1 MIIKIIL
8 ITFDKVRKI
17 DKKNLKTNL
26 LRIKNKTAQLLL
38 LIKLTRLNVRVIK
51 RNLQTFNL
59 VQSSSMRIGRIFSRN
74 SSCPRI
80 TKEKSSST
88 KETTA
93 DYWRREREGEM
104 VVKKERGDPK

>member
-26 LRIKNKTAQLLL
+26 LRIKNKSAQLLLL

-59 VQSSSMRIGRIFSRN
+59 VQSSSTRIGRIFSRN

-88 KETTA
+88 KETTS
-93 DYWRREREGEM
+93 RLLEEGER
-104 VVKKERGDPK
+104 KRDGR

>member
-26 LRIKNKTAQLLL
+26 LRIKNKSAQLLL
-38 LIKLTRLNVRVIK
+38 LIKLTRLNVIK

-59 VQSSSMRIGRIFSRN
+59 VQSSSTRIGRIFSRN

-88 KETTA
+88 KETTS
-93 DYWRREREGEM
+93 RLLEEGE
-104 VVKKERGDPK
+104 RRRDGR

>member
-26 LRIKNKTAQLLL
+26 LRIKNKSAQLLL

-59 VQSSSMRIGRIFSRN
+59 VQSSSTRIGRIFSRN
-74 SSCPRI
+74 FSCPRI
-80 TKEKSSST
+80 TKRKVRRLR
-88 KETTA
+88 KLPA

>member
-26 LRIKNKTAQLLL
+26 LRIKNKSAQL

-59 VQSSSMRIGRIFSRN
+59 VQSSSTRIGRIFSRN
-74 SSCPRI
+74 FSCPRI

-88 KETTA
+88 KETTS
-93 DYWRREREGEM
+93 RLLEEGE
-104 VVKKERGDPK
+104 RRRDGR

>member
-26 LRIKNKTAQLLL
+26 LRIKNKSAQL

-59 VQSSSMRIGRIFSRN
+59 VQSSSTRIERIFSRN
-74 SSCPRI
+74 SSYPRI

-88 KETTA
+88 KETTS
-93 DYWRREREGEM
+93 RLLEEGE
-104 VVKKERGDPK
+104 RRRDGR

>member
-1 MIIKIIL
+1 MIIKIVL

-26 LRIKNKTAQLLL
+26 LRIKNKSAQLLL
-38 LIKLTRLNVRVIK
+38 LIKLTRLNVRVIIK

-59 VQSSSMRIGRIFSRN
+59 VQSSSTRIGRIFSRN

-88 KETTA
+88 KETTS
-93 DYWRREREGEM
+93 RLLEEGE
-104 VVKKERGDPK
+104 RRRDGR

>member
-1 MIIKIIL
+1 MIIKIVL

-26 LRIKNKTAQLLL
+26 LRIKNKSDQLLL
-38 LIKLTRLNVRVIK
+38 LIKLIRLNVRVIK

-59 VQSSSMRIGRIFSRN
+59 VQSSSTRIGRIFSRN

-88 KETTA
+88 KETTS
-93 DYWRREREGEM
+93 RLLEEGE
-104 VVKKERGDPK
+104 RRRDGR